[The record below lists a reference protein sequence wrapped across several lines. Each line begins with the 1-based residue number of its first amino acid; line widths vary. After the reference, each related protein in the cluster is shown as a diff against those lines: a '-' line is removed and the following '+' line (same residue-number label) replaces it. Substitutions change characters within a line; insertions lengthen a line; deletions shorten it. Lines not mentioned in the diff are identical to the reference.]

1 MGPAHSRHSWAWFK
15 QPVPISQLRSPVQK
29 PSHLPTRGIATAR
42 PSHTSLDFHFS
53 TWHRTK
59 QKLLR
64 SLSQNQIRVF
74 LLHTNPSPDCRA
86 SLIVSHQHQQVLYLH
101 FFLKKKKNFL
111 FVFYFIFFLFN
122 LSVLQFWIFFLC
134 FGWRL
139 SYICVFWSES
149 FCGEWWR
156 KSSLSCSKPRKKRR
170 TLLPLTAELRLKRN
184 DALTLWS
191 NSRIFRSPTRFS
203 FPLRCSLFLDNF
215 FVWFS

>member
-1 MGPAHSRHSWAWFK
+1 MVGRVEVKMGPAHSRHSWAWFK

-74 LLHTNPSPDCRA
+74 LLHTNPSPNCRA

-101 FFLKKKKNFL
+101 FFFKKKKNFL

-122 LSVLQFWIFFLC
+122 LSVL
-134 FGWRL
+134 
-139 SYICVFWSES
+139 
-149 FCGEWWR
+149 
-156 KSSLSCSKPRKKRR
+156 
-170 TLLPLTAELRLKRN
+170 
-184 DALTLWS
+184 
-191 NSRIFRSPTRFS
+191 
-203 FPLRCSLFLDNF
+203 
-215 FVWFS
+215 